1 MDAPRTRARL
11 RPVANGILNALGFPQ
26 PTPEPGLAA
35 LLDGLPQG
43 AALLDARGAVLRAN
57 AVLRAALGPAL
68 PVRAGAHALS
78 LIDPAARDSVGAW
91 LESSVPPL
99 LEAALA
105 TEEGRAPTPVLL
117 RLVPLP
123 DGTRALLAEDLSERA
138 RHREEAEAGERLR
151 AIGGL
156 AGGIAHDVN
165 NLLSIILGATDAA
178 LLTAPA
184 AREELRPAQDAAA
197 RGAALVRRLLAF
209 ARRQHLEPRVLD
221 LDETVSAA
229 TPMLRSLLGPG
240 IALEVRPGALGRRVR
255 VDPVQLDQ
263 ILLNL
268 ATNARDAMGGQG
280 RLTVATDTAL
290 ALREEPGYPDPLPP
304 GRWTVLEV
312 TDTGPGIP
320 PEILPRI
327 VEPFF
332 TTRAAEGGTGLGL
345 ATVHGIVRQ
354 SGGALHIESRPG
366 LTRFRVHL
374 PRHEGETEPEPS
386 PPVAPEIPVR
396 RHILLVDDEAPL
408 RRLAAVALERAGHK
422 VTQAEDGDTAL
433 EMIEDGLRPAAL
445 VSDIAMPGLDG
456 VALARATRALLPHMP
471 VVLVSGYAEAA
482 LGQDM
487 GREGIVFLPKPYRP
501 AELVELVARLPEHGK
516 T

>member
-1 MDAPRTRARL
+1 MADS
-11 RPVANGILNALGFPQ
+11 ILNLFG
-26 PTPEPGLAA
+26 PTASGDAGLAA
-35 LLDGLPQG
+35 LLEALPSG
-43 AALLDARGAVLRAN
+43 AALLDAGGTVLRAN
-57 AVLRAALGPAL
+57 PALRALLGPAL
-68 PVRAGAHALS
+68 PVRPGTHALS
-78 LIDPAARDSVGAW
+78 LVDPATRDSVATW
-91 LESSVPPL
+91 LGSPVPPP

-105 TEEGRAPTPVLL
+105 AEEGRAPIPVLL

-151 AIGGL
+151 AIGAL

-165 NLLSIILGATDAA
+165 NLLSIILGAADAA
-178 LLTAPA
+178 ILAAPA

-221 LDETVSAA
+221 LDEGVAAA

-240 IALEVRPGALGRRVR
+240 IALEIRPGALGRRVR

-268 ATNARDAMGGQG
+268 ATNARSAMGGEG
-280 RLTVATDTAL
+280 ALTIATDTAL
-290 ALREEPGYPDPLPP
+290 ALREEPGHPDPLPP

-312 TDTGPGIP
+312 TDTGRGIP

-354 SGGALHIESRPG
+354 SGGALRIESRPG
-366 LTRFRVHL
+366 LTRFRIHL
-374 PRHEGETEPEPS
+374 PRHEGEADPEPAL
-386 PPVAPEIPVR
+386 PAAPAIVAG

-408 RRLAAVALERAGHK
+408 RRLAAVALERAGHQ
-422 VTQAEDGDTAL
+422 VTQAEDGDAAL

-487 GREGIVFLPKPYRP
+487 GRDGVVFLAKPYRP
-501 AELVELVARLPEHGK
+501 AQLVELVSRLPGHDLP
-516 T
+516 